1 MAEIIPFRPRGEPGL
16 MRYRQ
21 LWLQRLDRL
30 QLDLD
35 GMAGPGMEMVPPDR
49 CASSMNCGPNA
60 RHQANDSRRGR
71 PAPFRHR
78 PR

>member
-30 QLDLD
+30 QLHLD
-35 GMAGPGMEMVPPDR
+35 GMAGSGMEMVPPLDELLAER
-49 CASSMNCGPNA
+49 K
-60 RHQANDSRRGR
+60 
-71 PAPFRHR
+71 APGK
-78 PR
+78 

>member
-1 MAEIIPFRPRGEPGL
+1 MAEIIPFRPRGEPGR

-35 GMAGPGMEMVPPDR
+35 GMAGSGMEMVPPRDELLAER
-49 CASSMNCGPNA
+49 K
-60 RHQANDSRRGR
+60 
-71 PAPFRHR
+71 APGK
-78 PR
+78 